1 MLHVAPAAPSASE
14 SGCEPPTNATS
25 ISPAA
30 RSPGGQRGRDTF
42 GRPGFGIHQC
52 ETFQSVT
59 AHATRPAAEPGPT
72 GDPDR
77 NARLLNAGRC
87 GHPPAG
93 ACDGYTCEHLREQ
106 ANPGIKRSGQIDI
119 SPHQTLSGR

>member
-1 MLHVAPAAPSASE
+1 M
-14 SGCEPPTNATS
+14 
-25 ISPAA
+25 
-30 RSPGGQRGRDTF
+30 F

-59 AHATRPAAEPGPT
+59 AHATRPGAGRGPT

-77 NARLLNAGRC
+77 NARLSNAGRC

-106 ANPGIKRSGQIDI
+106 ANPGIKRSGSSSIVDRRLVEHRVLAVAID
-119 SPHQTLSGR
+119 PKAEA